1 MDIKSRR
8 ETVASYRSYD
18 EAQRAVDLLSD
29 RGFPVEELAIEG
41 RGIRL
46 VERILGRVTYA
57 RAALHGA
64 ASGATIGVVF
74 GLLFGWLNWFAPAE
88 SAALLVL
95 WGVVV
100 GALWG
105 AILGLVGH
113 WMTRGRRDFGSVR
126 SIEAD
131 TFEVTAAPG
140 AADDARRLLGDNG
153 LRRVA

>member
-29 RGFPVEELAIEG
+29 RGFPVAELAIEG